1 MAVSVVEA
9 GNVKD
14 IEREH
19 ILKVLAEVGG
29 SRKLAVERLGISV
42 RKLRYKLQEY
52 REAGFYRD

>member
-1 MAVSVVEA
+1 MI
-9 GNVKD
+9 G
-14 IEREH
+14 R
-19 ILKVLAEVGG
+19 LRGVLAEVGG